1 MEKNAKETI
10 CPETLES
17 VSGGKTEEEYYADF
31 ERFGHIDTEAHL
43 LEGTTC
49 RDCGWGKLRFWKYQ
63 PGPFGNQEA
72 VYECDS
78 CREYTVA
85 ALRK

>member
-1 MEKNAKETI
+1 MELKEKETI
-10 CPETLES
+10 CPEKLET
-17 VSGGKTEEEYYADF
+17 VSGGKTEEEYYAGF
-31 ERFGHIDTEAHL
+31 ERFGHIDTEEHL

-63 PGPFGNQEA
+63 PGPFGNREA

-78 CREYTVA
+78 CGEYTVA